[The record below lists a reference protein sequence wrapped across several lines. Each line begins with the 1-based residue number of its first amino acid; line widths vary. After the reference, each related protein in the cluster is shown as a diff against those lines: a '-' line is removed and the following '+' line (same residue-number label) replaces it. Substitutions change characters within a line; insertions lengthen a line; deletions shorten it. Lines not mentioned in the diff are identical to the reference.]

1 MKVRPQEERSPA
13 STPFRDELL
22 ATTPTALQ
30 PPVYHPPIIPITFQ
44 YDHDT
49 KVSQADEDK
58 DESDDD
64 DYKVLF
70 SQRK

>member
-30 PPVYHPPIIPITFQ
+30 PPTYHPPTMPITFQ
-44 YDHDT
+44 SAHDT
-49 KVSQADEDK
+49 AVSQTDEDK

-64 DYKVLF
+64 DYEVLF